1 MIKKAAAA
9 LLLLQKH
16 VQINRLFR
24 QKATRVVLANQQ
36 NLSVAAVDLGHRL
49 PRTIRPAVLQ
59 QLSRAETGLC
69 GPAYPQ
75 SSLVIWAF

>member
-9 LLLLQKH
+9 PHLLQTH

-36 NLSVAAVDLGHRL
+36 NLSVAAVVLRHRL
-49 PRTIRPAVLQ
+49 PRTIRHAALRR
-59 QLSRAETGLC
+59 LSSAETGLC